1 MIDLTGLIEEHL
13 GGMTDP
19 EETTITT
26 EEEEVV
32 EGIMTGG
39 EITDEEGQVEEAESI
54 IKTTSEYMLSI
65 AAMEAVGE
73 EEEIQEIETWA
84 MRVARIIEE
93 WVLIENGIMNTE
105 AIVTM
110 REAAEVLKEADI
122 MVEEVATEEEIRAKD
137 DLSISDIS

>member
-65 AAMEAVGE
+65 AAMEAVAE

>member
-1 MIDLTGLIEEHL
+1 MTGLIEEHL

-65 AAMEAVGE
+65 AAMEAVAE

-93 WVLIENGIMNTE
+93 
-105 AIVTM
+105 
-110 REAAEVLKEADI
+110 
-122 MVEEVATEEEIRAKD
+122 
-137 DLSISDIS
+137 

>member
-110 REAAEVLKEADI
+110 REAAEVVKEADI